1 MRHKHLNKK
10 VPLEQKAA
18 PYLIYIE
25 LSTID
30 VIKKLTTNGS
40 TVSTVL
46 LKFAVFAELF
56 PLLQRVYTKFSELS
70 TQKTTNFIVDLY
82 KLTILYAFL
91 KCICIENSLKN
102 TF

>member
-46 LKFAVFAELF
+46 LKFAVFAELYF
-56 PLLQRVYTKFSELS
+56 LCEKTAEILDIACFSGFVTE
-70 TQKTTNFIVDLY
+70 F
-82 KLTILYAFL
+82 LTA
-91 KCICIENSLKN
+91 NQ
-102 TF
+102 

>member
-1 MRHKHLNKK
+1 MTYTYPTVTTIDTFYTTADGTLITPEK
-10 VPLEQKAA
+10 LE
-18 PYLIYIE
+18 YLIYIE

-56 PLLQRVYTKFSELS
+56 PL
-70 TQKTTNFIVDLY
+70 
-82 KLTILYAFL
+82 
-91 KCICIENSLKN
+91 
-102 TF
+102 